1 MHETGRK
8 NNIGIVGNQWVC
20 VLQGFGDLLPLDLP
34 RGGEP
39 VEPRSTG
46 LPQRPT
52 GPALA
57 RTFRISDWPGVD
69 SGFHAAP
76 TSVGI
81 PLLRPCSAQQVPSAQ
96 ARCKGS

>member
-8 NNIGIVGNQWVC
+8 NNIGIVENQWVC

-57 RTFRISDWPGVD
+57 RTFRISD
-69 SGFHAAP
+69 
-76 TSVGI
+76 
-81 PLLRPCSAQQVPSAQ
+81 
-96 ARCKGS
+96 